1 MAKNVQGGAA
11 AVREVSEREFTVVA
25 PSGEVATA
33 LREMVRR
40 VGAALAREAPTVQRK
55 QLADAT
61 ELFMKLYGVKLNLI
75 DAQLERNAIE
85 RAQFAKEYPLLDAER
100 VAHFMGSG
108 SRHPAALASKL
119 KARGKLFSVKVPPH
133 NRDYYPAFQFDAT
146 TRQPLPVIAEVLR
159 AIGKRLAGWELAL
172 WFATEN
178 GWLENDE
185 KPVALLSADP
195 AAVVAAAKREAES
208 PGL

>member
-1 MAKNVQGGAA
+1 MAKTARGGAA

-33 LREMVRR
+33 LREIVRR
-40 VGAALAREAPTVQRK
+40 VSAVLAREAAIVQRK
-55 QLADAT
+55 HLAEAT
-61 ELFMKLYGVKLNLI
+61 ELFMKLYGVKLNQL

-100 VAHFMGSG
+100 VAHLMGSG
-108 SRHPAALASKL
+108 SKHPAALASKL
-119 KARGKLFSVKVPPH
+119 KARGKLFSVKVPPQ
-133 NRDYYPAFQFDAT
+133 NRDYYPAFQFDPT
-146 TRQPLPVIAEVLR
+146 TRQPLPAIAEVLR
-159 AIGKRLAGWELAL
+159 VLGKRLAGWELAF
-172 WFATEN
+172 WFTTEN
-178 GWLENDE
+178 GWLENDA

-195 AAVVAAAKREAES
+195 AAVVAAAKREAEG